1 MPIALATVAT
11 FVAVS
16 AIAWSLFHT
25 MMAESTVTQRV
36 KGLVGESPRPAAR
49 EREQRVERSGRLGR
63 VVAAIGSYGV
73 GADSSL
79 AQRLSAA
86 GFRRANAAALF
97 LGVRTLI
104 SVGPAL
110 LILVPAVSS
119 GNPLGRALANAGL
132 LWLGGHMLPNLWLK
146 RRTRA
151 RVGKITRALP
161 DALDLMVVCLEAG
174 LGLNATIAKVG
185 EERST
190 IDDILGAEFAQ
201 VALELRNGR
210 TREDALRG
218 LGNRNGADDLKALVA
233 LIIQSDKLGASMSK
247 TLRTHADLLRTKRR
261 QRAEEAARKLPI
273 KMLPPLALLI
283 LPALFLVTVGPAL
296 LKLGDLTAMFKG

>member
-49 EREQRVERSGRLGR
+49 ERAQRGERSGRLGR

-110 LILVPAVSS
+110 
-119 GNPLGRALANAGL
+119 
-132 LWLGGHMLPNLWLK
+132 
-146 RRTRA
+146 
-151 RVGKITRALP
+151 
-161 DALDLMVVCLEAG
+161 
-174 LGLNATIAKVG
+174 
-185 EERST
+185 
-190 IDDILGAEFAQ
+190 
-201 VALELRNGR
+201 
-210 TREDALRG
+210 
-218 LGNRNGADDLKALVA
+218 
-233 LIIQSDKLGASMSK
+233 
-247 TLRTHADLLRTKRR
+247 
-261 QRAEEAARKLPI
+261 
-273 KMLPPLALLI
+273 
-283 LPALFLVTVGPAL
+283 
-296 LKLGDLTAMFKG
+296 